1 MEIGKFKEYKGFVGS
16 IEITD
21 GKQHGII
28 LDIDDFVNYTANSL
42 EELEEEFHK
51 AVDDYLI
58 TLEDLHKKQNTRG
71 KQVLYEDDEGNY
83 RYRGFWSGFGDQ

>member
-1 MEIGKFKEYKGFVGS
+1 MNIGKFKEYKGFVGS

-21 GKQHGII
+21 GKHHGIL
-28 LDIDDFVNYTANSL
+28 LDIKDFVNYTADSL

-58 TLEDLHKKQNTRG
+58 FL
-71 KQVLYEDDEGNY
+71 DELKTEN
-83 RYRGFWSGFGDQ
+83 